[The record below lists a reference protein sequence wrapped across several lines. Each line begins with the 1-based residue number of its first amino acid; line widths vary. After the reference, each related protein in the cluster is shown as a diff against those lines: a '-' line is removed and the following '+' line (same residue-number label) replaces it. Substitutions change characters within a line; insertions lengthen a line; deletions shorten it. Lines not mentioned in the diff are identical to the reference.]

1 MTEKEQQIYTMKRS
15 GLSYQEIG
23 KYFNVS
29 RQRIHQLYNRMVDH
43 YGIQKYI
50 KPRKQ
55 SKIREV
61 KEKKPKLLPFSTD
74 KCNICGVKFYGITGE
89 EPQYKNGRPFCND
102 HFYIAP

>member
-1 MTEKEQQIYTMKRS
+1 MTEKESTIHKMKKDGKS
-15 GLSYQEIG
+15 FEAIG
-23 KYFNVS
+23 KHFGVS

-43 YGIQKYI
+43 YGIQKYR

-55 SKIREV
+55 SKE
-61 KEKKPKLLPFSTD
+61 EKKPKLLPFTTD